1 MDELLMKQRR
11 IKYYDQLKQNKYTLL
26 CKQEAQI
33 EQELNKQL
41 DRLRSLSTV
50 VGKLSEEYPNLQTII
65 RKVDSSIQLRLNQE
79 EEQTDRK

>member
-1 MDELLMKQRR
+1 MDDLLMKQRR
-11 IKYYDQLKQNKYTLL
+11 IKYYDQLKQSKYTLL

-33 EQELNKQL
+33 ETELNKQL